1 VYLPSVKASRGA
13 HRSVPVDLYLYSAAA
28 VSYVV
33 LGLYNRWLLDWII
46 GPLWLVAWL
55 QVVPALGRRLL
66 RRPAVPPAGSARPT
80 GPPA

>member
-1 VYLPSVKASRGA
+1 MYLPGVEASHGA
-13 HRSVPVDLYLYSAAA
+13 HRSAHIDLFLYAAAA
-28 VSYVV
+28 VSYTV

-66 RRPAVPPAGSARPT
+66 RRPTA
-80 GPPA
+80 